1 MYVHQWLLRVCV
13 CNLPLNAVCTSFC
26 GPKALWFALQA
37 KATEDWTNIVFM
49 CEDGTVWHMTGLAGT
64 HECLVLGAECEFTA
78 GYDDEEIGS
87 EDGDGWEDDMEDSAE
102 GAGCGDIN
110 GRLANRRR
118 GKGTGNPGKPG
129 KKLRLADL
137 QSQFGV
143 GLKVRTLCGLHNLFV
158 QASV

>member
-1 MYVHQWLLRVCV
+1 M
-13 CNLPLNAVCTSFC
+13 
-26 GPKALWFALQA
+26 
-37 KATEDWTNIVFM
+37 AT
-49 CEDGTVWHMTGLAGT
+49 
-64 HECLVLGAECEFTA
+64 

-102 GAGCGDIN
+102 GPGSGDAN
-110 GRLANRRR
+110 SRLANRRR

-143 GLKVRTLCGLHNLFV
+143 GLKVCGLAVFICCSICLLQSALCMQSIDRQWTSSAAWEIEAYAWMAFMSVLDSRWVVFKLFFLMPCD
-158 QASV
+158 ACCRKPPTS

>member
-1 MYVHQWLLRVCV
+1 M
-13 CNLPLNAVCTSFC
+13 
-26 GPKALWFALQA
+26 
-37 KATEDWTNIVFM
+37 AT
-49 CEDGTVWHMTGLAGT
+49 
-64 HECLVLGAECEFTA
+64 

-102 GAGCGDIN
+102 GAGSGDAN
-110 GRLANRRR
+110 SRLANRRR

-143 GLKVRTLCGLHNLFV
+143 GLKVCGVAVFNCCSICLLQSALCMHSIDSQWTSNAACTIVGDWGICLDGIYVSAPDSRWVVFKLFFLD
-158 QASV
+158 AL

>member
-1 MYVHQWLLRVCV
+1 MCV
-13 CNLPLNAVCTSFC
+13 P
-26 GPKALWFALQA
+26 
-37 KATEDWTNIVFM
+37 
-49 CEDGTVWHMTGLAGT
+49 H
-64 HECLVLGAECEFTA
+64 HVLSLCDLA

-87 EDGDGWEDDMEDSAE
+87 EDGEGWEEDDLEDSAE
-102 GAGCGDIN
+102 GAGSGDAS

-143 GLKVRTLCGLHNLFV
+143 GLKVNHQLSV
-158 QASV
+158 QC

>member
-1 MYVHQWLLRVCV
+1 
-13 CNLPLNAVCTSFC
+13 
-26 GPKALWFALQA
+26 
-37 KATEDWTNIVFM
+37 M
-49 CEDGTVWHMTGLAGT
+49 CH
-64 HECLVLGAECEFTA
+64 CLGAECEFDA
-78 GYDDEEIGS
+78 GYDEDEIGS

-102 GAGCGDIN
+102 GAGCGDLN

-143 GLKVRTLCGLHNLFV
+143 GLKVWICLWATQLVCVGLSKACARSSPYLCAV
-158 QASV
+158 CCVKAV

>member
-1 MYVHQWLLRVCV
+1 MQHVVQCCCV
-13 CNLPLNAVCTSFC
+13 
-26 GPKALWFALQA
+26 
-37 KATEDWTNIVFM
+37 AT
-49 CEDGTVWHMTGLAGT
+49 
-64 HECLVLGAECEFTA
+64 

-102 GAGCGDIN
+102 GAGSGDAN
-110 GRLANRRR
+110 SQLANRRR

-143 GLKVRTLCGLHNLFV
+143 GLKVSISVNTCCRLCCLPWGRQHLGAKHR
-158 QASV
+158 QAVDKLCCMQYYGRSRHMLRRQLS

>member
-1 MYVHQWLLRVCV
+1 MLLLHQVC
-13 CNLPLNAVCTSFC
+13 
-26 GPKALWFALQA
+26 
-37 KATEDWTNIVFM
+37 
-49 CEDGTVWHMTGLAGT
+49 
-64 HECLVLGAECEFTA
+64 GASA

-102 GAGCGDIN
+102 GAGSEDIN

-143 GLKVRTLCGLHNLFV
+143 GLKVTSCLSQSVAIMSNALCHCVFD
-158 QASV
+158 